1 MRPFL
6 ARRPRRCPQWR
17 RSRRYSSSGR
27 VLHQIRLIHMKL
39 RAVLQVRS
47 RWHREVYW
55 RFGKRLFDL
64 ALTVPALLLL
74 SPVMAA
80 VALLVR
86 LKLGS
91 PVLFR
96 QQRPGI
102 DGRPFILLKFRT
114 MTNAR
119 DASGELLPDE
129 QRITRFG
136 QRLRRTSLDEL
147 PELINVLRG
156 EMSLVGPRPLLMSYL
171 ERYTREQMRR
181 HDVLPGI
188 TGLAQV
194 SGRNNLS
201 WEEKFALDVRYVDHC
216 SPWLD
221 IEVLAMTIRAVLGGE
236 GVSAPGF
243 FSAPVFQGAA
253 AHDSDGVAP
262 VPGAEIND
270 DASKADL
277 PHQHVNDN

>member
-1 MRPFL
+1 
-6 ARRPRRCPQWR
+6 
-17 RSRRYSSSGR
+17 
-27 VLHQIRLIHMKL
+27 MKL
-39 RAVLQVRS
+39 HAVREEVRS
-47 RWHREVYW
+47 CWHREVHW

-74 SPVMAA
+74 SPVMAV
-80 VALLVR
+80 VAMLVR
-86 LKLGS
+86 FKLGA

-96 QQRPGI
+96 HQRPGI
-102 DGRPFILLKFRT
+102 GGRPFILLKFRT
-114 MTNAR
+114 MTNAH
-119 DASGELLPDE
+119 DANGELLPDE

-136 QRLRRTSLDEL
+136 QELRRTSLDEL

-171 ERYTREQMRR
+171 DRYTREQMRR

-201 WEEKFALDVRYVDHC
+201 WEKKFALDVWYVDHC
-216 SPWLD
+216 SFWLD
-221 IEVLAMTIRAVLGGE
+221 IKVLAMTIRAVLGGE

-243 FSAPVFQGAA
+243 FSAPIFQGAA
-253 AHDSDGVAP
+253 AHDRDSAA
-262 VPGAEIND
+262 AEPSVDTQSNESRES
-270 DASKADL
+270 A
-277 PHQHVNDN
+277 PHQHVNYD

>member
-1 MRPFL
+1 
-6 ARRPRRCPQWR
+6 
-17 RSRRYSSSGR
+17 
-27 VLHQIRLIHMKL
+27 MKL
-39 RAVLQVRS
+39 HAIPLDARS
-47 RWHREVYW
+47 AWRQQVYW
-55 RFGKRLFDL
+55 RLGKRLVDL

-74 SPVMAA
+74 SPVMGI

-96 QQRPGI
+96 QQRPGMG
-102 DGRPFILLKFRT
+102 GRPFILLKFRT

-119 DASGELLPDE
+119 VANGELLPDE
-129 QRITRFG
+129 QRITQFG
-136 QRLRRTSLDEL
+136 QKLRHTSLDEL
-147 PELINVLRG
+147 PELINVLKG

-171 ERYTREQMRR
+171 DRYTREQMRR

-201 WEEKFALDVRYVDHC
+201 WDEKFALDVWYVDHC
-216 SPWLD
+216 SLWLD
-221 IEVLAMTIRAVLGGE
+221 IKVLAMTVRAVLGGE

-243 FSAPVFQGAA
+243 LTAPVFQGAA
-253 AHDSDGVAP
+253 SHNGQSQAAGQGVDTKSN
-262 VPGAEIND
+262 V
-270 DASKADL
+270 SKESA
-277 PHQHVNDN
+277 PHQHVNDD

>member
-1 MRPFL
+1 
-6 ARRPRRCPQWR
+6 
-17 RSRRYSSSGR
+17 
-27 VLHQIRLIHMKL
+27 MKL
-39 RAVLQVRS
+39 QEVRS
-47 RWHREVYW
+47 CWHREVYW

-64 ALTVPALLLL
+64 AFTVPALLLL

-80 VALLVR
+80 VAVLVR

-102 DGRPFILLKFRT
+102 GGRPFILLKFRT
-114 MTNAR
+114 MTNTR
-119 DASGELLPDE
+119 DANGELLPDE
-129 QRITRFG
+129 QRITWFG
-136 QRLRRTSLDEL
+136 QKLRHTSLDEL
-147 PELINVLRG
+147 PELINVLAG

-201 WEEKFALDVRYVDHC
+201 WDEKFALDVWYVDHC
-216 SPWLD
+216 SLWLD
-221 IEVLAMTIRAVLGGE
+221 IKVLAMTVRAVLGGE
-236 GVSAPGF
+236 GVSTPGF
-243 FSAPVFQGAA
+243 FSAPAFQGDA
-253 AHDSDGVAP
+253 AHDRDSAATGPSVDTK
-262 VPGAEIND
+262 
-270 DASKADL
+270 SKA
-277 PHQHVNDN
+277 

>member
-1 MRPFL
+1 
-6 ARRPRRCPQWR
+6 
-17 RSRRYSSSGR
+17 
-27 VLHQIRLIHMKL
+27 MKFHV
-39 RAVLQVRS
+39 ALQEVRS
-47 RWHREVYW
+47 RWHRGVYL
-55 RFGKRLFDL
+55 RFGKRLLDL
-64 ALTVPALLLL
+64 ALTVPALLLV
-74 SPVMAA
+74 SPVMAV

-86 LKLGS
+86 LNLGS

-96 QQRPGI
+96 HQRPGI
-102 DGRPFILLKFRT
+102 GGRPFILLKFRT

-119 DASGELLPDE
+119 DANGELLPDE

-147 PELINVLRG
+147 PELFNVLAG

-171 ERYTREQMRR
+171 DRYMREQMRR

-194 SGRNNLS
+194 SGRNKLS
-201 WEEKFALDVRYVDHC
+201 WDEKFALDVWYVDHC
-216 SPWLD
+216 SLWLD

-253 AHDSDGVAP
+253 AHDSDSAAAGPSVDTKS
-262 VPGAEIND
+262 N
-270 DASKADL
+270 ASKESA
-277 PHQHVNDN
+277 PHQHVNDD